1 MEIVEIKEM
10 PISLEL
16 AKLHLRLGDDASN
29 DELVK
34 LKLEMAISIA
44 EDITFRSIQQKKMII
59 RQAYSDSD
67 DIVRLPFPVSE
78 ITETLYFD
86 KGRIV
91 IPLEDNFAHYHS
103 ECEDILFL
111 LNDKLVGKTII
122 IEFLCGYSSET
133 IPPAIKAAILLILG
147 TIYDNE
153 SNDVIGRI
161 TSQLSITAEK
171 ILQKYKLSPYV

>member
-1 MEIVEIKEM
+1 MEIVEMEEG

-16 AKLHLRLGDDASN
+16 AKLHLRLGDDESN

-34 LKLEMAISIA
+34 LKLEMAVSIA
-44 EDITFRSIQQKKMII
+44 EDLTYRAIQQKRMTI
-59 RQAYSDSD
+59 SDVYYEAND
-67 DIVRLPFPVSE
+67 CFRLPFPTCE
-78 ITETLYFD
+78 IIQLSYFD
-86 KGRIV
+86 KERIV
-91 IPLEDNFAHYHS
+91 VPLEGNFAHYHS
-103 ECEDILFL
+103 SCEDILFL
-111 LNDKLVGKTII
+111 LNEGLVGKTITV
-122 IEFLCGYSSET
+122 EFVCGYDSIS
-133 IPPAIKAAILLILG
+133 IPPAMKAAILLILG